1 MSTAL
6 SGSVEHLHSAGKCD
20 SNRINTLEA
29 CGRLYAGHTHC
40 YYFHGHAGSMT
51 SCWDTSAVSKNACS
65 CSATCVPS
73 NHLLMTSLRFC
84 GYAGGMTSCWDTS
97 SVSRNAHFVSC
108 LHTLLMTSS
117 WFCGYA
123 GSMTSCWQISAAPS
137 RAPRPSNSTPS
148 TRSLSSSSSRLSLT
162 STGRH
167 TGECLSTTASDSSMP
182 SAWGFCLAPSS
193 GG

>member
-1 MSTAL
+1 MLTAL

-29 CGRLYAGHTHC
+29 CGRVYAGHTHC

-65 CSATCVPS
+65 CSAACIPS
-73 NHLLMTSLRFC
+73 NHLLMTSP
-84 GYAGGMTSCWDTS
+84 
-97 SVSRNAHFVSC
+97 
-108 LHTLLMTSS
+108 
-117 WFCGYA
+117 WFCRYT

-148 TRSLSSSSSRLSLT
+148 TRSPLSSSSRLSLT